1 MRVLITG
8 GAGYIGSHTAKRFAA
23 DGVEPVAFDNLVT
36 GHRWAARWGPLV
48 VGDLADT
55 DTIRAVLDQY
65 HPEAVI
71 HFAASAYVGESVQHP
86 RQYFRNNVIHS
97 LNLLDAVIDA
107 GVKYVVFS
115 SSCTTYGDP
124 QRLPLAEDHPQH
136 AVSPY
141 GESKLFVEHALRWY
155 SGPYGLRYA
164 ALRYFNAAGA
174 DPDGEIGEVH
184 DPETHLIPL
193 VIQAALGRRPTL
205 DVYGTDYPTADGTA
219 VRDYVHVADLAE
231 AHVRALR
238 FVMDKDENL
247 QLNLGTGRGYSVR
260 EVIAAVER
268 IGGRP
273 VPVRMGPRRAG
284 DPAALVADASA
295 AATCLGWQPRVS
307 DLDTIVSTAWRWH
320 AERQAVVEQAIP
332 ADSP

>member
-1 MRVLITG
+1 
-8 GAGYIGSHTAKRFAA
+8 
-23 DGVEPVAFDNLVT
+23 
-36 GHRWAARWGPLV
+36 V
-48 VGDLADT
+48 V
-55 DTIRAVLDQY
+55 
-65 HPEAVI
+65 
-71 HFAASAYVGESVQHP
+71 
-86 RQYFRNNVIHS
+86 
-97 LNLLDAVIDA
+97 DA

-115 SSCTTYGDP
+115 SSCTTYGEP

-141 GESKLFVEHALRWY
+141 GESKLFIEHALRWY

-193 VIQAALGRRPTL
+193 VIQAALGRRPAL
-205 DVYGTDYPTADGTA
+205 EVYGTDYPTADGTA

-238 FVMDKDENL
+238 FIMGNDQNL

-260 EVIAAVER
+260 EVIGAVER

-273 VPVRMGPRRAG
+273 VPLRTGPRRAG
-284 DPAALVADASA
+284 DPAALVADATA
-295 AATCLGWQPRVS
+295 ANTQLGWQPRVS
-307 DLDTIVSTAWRWH
+307 DLDTIVRTAWRWH
-320 AERQAVVEQAIP
+320 AERQAAVEQATP
-332 ADSP
+332 AVSP